1 MALPKTLAAS
11 LLTLSAL
18 ITQPAQAEVLDRIV
32 AVVNDGVVLQSELD
46 ASMESTKGQIK
57 ARGVQL
63 PSDDVLR
70 PQVLERVIVTRLQT
84 QRATQAGI
92 RIDDREL
99 NDILNNIAR
108 QNNMT
113 LAQLADSVKADGID
127 FLTLRDQVREE
138 VLVARLRQREVD
150 GRVVVTD
157 QDVDLYLA
165 NQGANTNTEYHLGH
179 ILVSIPDGANSDER
193 DKRRAKANDL
203 LKRLRGGEDFAQ
215 IAISSSDGQQA
226 LQGGDLDWRKAAD
239 LPSLFSTAAARL
251 KDGELSDVIET
262 GTGFHIIK
270 LLGTRGGE
278 ERLTT
283 VETHSQHIL
292 LMTNA
297 LRTEDQARVQSQEL
311 YDRIKKGEDFA
322 KLAKQFSDD
331 PGSKNSGG
339 DLDWQPPGVF
349 APDFQKALD
358 ALQPGEV
365 STPFHTQFGWHIAK
379 VLERR
384 TRDTTEEAKRAK
396 VRQAIQQRK
405 AAEEYE
411 TWIRRLRDEAY
422 IDYRLAG
429 TGEADKS

>member
-18 ITQPAQAEVLDRIV
+18 LTQPAQAEVLDRIV

-46 ASMESTKGQIK
+46 TAMESTKSQIK
-57 ARGVQL
+57 SRGVQL

-127 FLTLRDQVREE
+127 FLTLREQVREE

-203 LKRLRGGEDFAQ
+203 LKRLRAGEDFAQ
-215 IAISSSDGQQA
+215 LAISSSDGQQA

-239 LPSLFSTAAARL
+239 LPSLFATAAGRL
-251 KDGELSDVIET
+251 KDGEVSDVIET

-270 LLGTRGGE
+270 RLGTRGGE

-292 LMTNA
+292 LMANA
-297 LRTEDQARVQSQEL
+297 LRTEDQARVQIQEL
-311 YDRIKKGEDFA
+311 SERLKKGEDFA

-358 ALQPGEV
+358 SLQPGEV
-365 STPFHTQFGWHIAK
+365 SAPFHTQFGWHIAK
-379 VLERR
+379 VLDRR

-396 VRQAIQQRK
+396 VRQAIAQRK
-405 AAEEYE
+405 STEEYE